1 MAQIEVGDRITAAE
15 ELSEGQVFTN
25 NLYQEG
31 DVDYYKLPGTLF
43 SVPSSVNVNF
53 DLNGQKASSSAFKV
67 SFISY
72 DGTTE
77 TVLTSKQ
84 IAIGTSFQASAATS
98 GKAYY
103 LKVEKADENDSV
115 YRSFDYK
122 ISVDIAPTAE
132 SELVS
137 ASEDNDALA
146 QSDPILGS
154 ATYYGKLSSDD
165 LADGANGG
173 DWYYFTTGSQTGGT
187 VSLNLSAFTQ
197 STATGALYNVKITD
211 ENGQTVT
218 KVGNKAL
225 STSAGSS
232 DGTLEFEVGATGT
245 PAGTYFVQ
253 VTSAVDKSTF
263 ESSTENGN
271 NYSLTLSGTTAFNTS
286 PSISVADITSGASGS
301 RKTSATD
308 EFWGSRRGLPPN

>member
-1 MAQIEVGDRITAAE
+1 M
-15 ELSEGQVFTN
+15 
-25 NLYQEG
+25 
-31 DVDYYKLPGTLF
+31 
-43 SVPSSVNVNF
+43 NVTF
-53 DLNGQKASSSAFKV
+53 DLNGEKASSSAFKV

-84 IAIGTSFQASAATS
+84 TAVGTSFQASAATA

-103 LKVEKADENDSV
+103 LKVEKDSV
-115 YRSFDYK
+115 YRSFDYN

-132 SELVS
+132 SELV
-137 ASEDNDALA
+137 ASDENNDALA

-165 LADGANGG
+165 LAAGDNGG
-173 DWYYFTTGSQTGGT
+173 DWYYFTTGSQIGSTALKG
-187 VSLNLSAFTQ
+187 AFTQ
-197 STATGALYNVKITD
+197 STTGALYNVKITD

-218 KVGNKAL
+218 KVGNKTL

-245 PAGTYFVQ
+245 PAGHILF
-253 VTSAVDKSTF
+253 SNRSC
-263 ESSTENGN
+263 
-271 NYSLTLSGTTAFNTS
+271 
-286 PSISVADITSGASGS
+286 
-301 RKTSATD
+301 
-308 EFWGSRRGLPPN
+308 